1 MTAGTHGSTYGGNPL
16 GMAVGNAAVDMVLAP
31 GFLDHVQNVGN
42 YMRQQL
48 AGLIAEHP
56 GVFEELR
63 GQGLMLG
70 LKMRVP
76 NTDFV
81 AAARKHGLLIV
92 GAGENVVR
100 LLPPLIITEDQVR
113 DAVKLLSD
121 TAAEFEA
128 AKKTVAA

>member
-1 MTAGTHGSTYGGNPL
+1 
-16 GMAVGNAAVDMVLAP
+16 
-31 GFLDHVQNVGN
+31 
-42 YMRQQL
+42 
-48 AGLIAEHP
+48 
-56 GVFEELR
+56 VFEELR

-76 NTDFV
+76 STEFV

-100 LLPPLIITEDQVR
+100 LLPPLIVTEEQVR
-113 DAVKLLSD
+113 EAIALLS
-121 TAAEFEA
+121 AAATDFEA

>member
-1 MTAGTHGSTYGGNPL
+1 
-16 GMAVGNAAVDMVLAP
+16 
-31 GFLDHVQNVGN
+31 
-42 YMRQQL
+42 
-48 AGLIAEHP
+48 
-56 GVFEELR
+56 VFEELR

-100 LLPPLIITEDQVR
+100 LLPPLVVTEDQVR

-121 TAAEFEA
+121 AAADFESE
-128 AKKTVAA
+128 KKTVAA